1 MNDQNKNPE
10 SNSDSISP
18 ESTNP
23 AEAYPE
29 IGQEEQ
35 MDAAERE
42 RLLQEGWLPPMPR
55 EALPEPTYWPITLA
69 LGLMFLLWGIVTS
82 TIFSAVGL
90 VITVVAVRGWVHDI
104 RMDHKK
110 QSVEE
115 YE

>member
-10 SNSDSISP
+10 DNSDRISQESANAVETYP
-18 ESTNP
+18 ESGQGHPMDP
-23 AEAYPE
+23 A
-29 IGQEEQ
+29 
-35 MDAAERE
+35 DRE
-42 RLLQEGWLPPMPR
+42 RLLGEGWLPPMPR

-90 VITVVAVRGWVHDI
+90 VVTVVAVRGWVHDI